1 MHTTPRLKRRGAV
14 CACCAYRCR
23 DEIDLF
29 IKRFRKC
36 YAELTKKGKV
46 GAKGGA
52 ATETG
57 SGGAAIAERD
67 EGACPPAATRVDSS
81 CGALLP
87 SSAQADA
94 CLGSGS

>member
-1 MHTTPRLKRRGAV
+1 M
-14 CACCAYRCR
+14 CALHDRCR

-36 YAELTKKGKV
+36 YAELAKKGKV
-46 GAKGGA
+46 GAKGGL
-52 ATETG
+52 ATETDN
-57 SGGAAIAERD
+57 AERD
-67 EGACPPAATRVDSS
+67 DGACPSAATRADSS

-87 SSAQADA
+87 SSALADA